1 MLQASFI
8 RCCCTAESLSLPPD
22 SVNQNSCCWNPE
34 SVLICQ
40 RFSCP
45 FLVCFPSEWFFIFT
59 LTLSILIIHGL
70 HTQEIKGQGGMLQGL
85 LLLLM
90 NVSFC
95 PYWED
100 LCQRQM
106 LQPRQIHGALCNV
119 RVRAHRLISPSLPD
133 PAAAIRLHPPCT
145 VAFSII
151 PLMGLMIF
159 PLLKHESNIQI
170 TLEGTRK
177 KLWFYL
183 TPVTSLTE
191 NQWYLSQR
199 QEKQIPCGGVIHL
212 SRQYIWWFIAAL
224 PRLKTLSI
232 CPHDLLWRRGQNPYF

>member
-1 MLQASFI
+1 MIFYFYFNPQHTHHSWLTHSGNKGPRRDAPRSFVAVDERFFLSLVRGSLSKADASAMPNTWCFMQCKSQGSQTGFSLSSRSSCSHQAS
-8 RCCCTAESLSLPPD
+8 P
-22 SVNQNSCCWNPE
+22 
-34 SVLICQ
+34 
-40 RFSCP
+40 
-45 FLVCFPSEWFFIFT
+45 
-59 LTLSILIIHGL
+59 
-70 HTQEIKGQGGMLQGL
+70 
-85 LLLLM
+85 
-90 NVSFC
+90 
-95 PYWED
+95 
-100 LCQRQM
+100 
-106 LQPRQIHGALCNV
+106 
-119 RVRAHRLISPSLPD
+119 
-133 PAAAIRLHPPCT
+133 PPCT

-199 QEKQIPCGGVIHL
+199 QEKQIPCGRVIHL

-224 PRLKTLSI
+224 PHLKTLSI
-232 CPHDLLWRRGQNPYF
+232 RPETYCGDGAKNPTFN